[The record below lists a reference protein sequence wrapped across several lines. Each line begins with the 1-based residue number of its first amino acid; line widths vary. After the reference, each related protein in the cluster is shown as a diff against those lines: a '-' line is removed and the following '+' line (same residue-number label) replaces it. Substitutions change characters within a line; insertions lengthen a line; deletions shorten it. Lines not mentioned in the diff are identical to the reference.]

1 MVVTPLEGLE
11 VDVLMLTQDG
21 LYLDWGAVNGTPL
34 YADALRWVAHT
45 LHNEL
50 LEALHDACAA

>member
-1 MVVTPLEGLE
+1 MVVIPLEGLE

-50 LEALHDACAA
+50 LEALYDPTTA